1 MGPIWRYSGTQN
13 AGHSAWDNLRLIP
26 PDAMPKL
33 RPLGEDD
40 RSVLLEG
47 LDGILPPLWQDKI
60 WEMIYRRW

>member
-1 MGPIWRYSGTQN
+1 
-13 AGHSAWDNLRLIP
+13 
-26 PDAMPKL
+26 MPKL

-60 WEMIYRRW
+60 WEMIYRRWQRYEDFCRQR